1 MKKFLMLLA
10 VFVTVTALFGKATGY
25 MNCSNIVKKV
35 DSAKNPVLS
44 AYRSDVPQ
52 WLLRSI
58 IVDR

>member
-1 MKKFLMLLA
+1 MLLA
-10 VFVTVTALFGKATGY
+10 VFVTVTALFGKTTGY
-25 MNCSNIVKKV
+25 MNCSDTVKV
-35 DSAKNPVLS
+35 DSAKKPVLL

>member
-10 VFVTVTALFGKATGY
+10 VFVAVTALFGKATGY
-25 MNCSNIVKKV
+25 MNCNSIVKKV
-35 DSAKNPVLS
+35 DLAKNPVS
-44 AYRSDVPQ
+44 STYRSDVPQ

>member
-10 VFVTVTALFGKATGY
+10 VFVTVTALFGKTTGY
-25 MNCSNIVKKV
+25 MNCSNKKV
-35 DSAKNPVLS
+35 DSVKNPVML

>member
-1 MKKFLMLLA
+1 MKKLLMLLA
-10 VFVTVTALFGKATGY
+10 IFITVTALFGKTTGY
-25 MNCSNIVKKV
+25 MNSSDIVKKV
-35 DSAKNPVLS
+35 DSANNPVSL

>member
-1 MKKFLMLLA
+1 MKKLLMLLA
-10 VFVTVTALFGKATGY
+10 VFVTVTALFGKTTGHI
-25 MNCSNIVKKV
+25 NCSDTVKKV
-35 DSAKNPVLS
+35 DSANNPVSL

>member
-10 VFVTVTALFGKATGY
+10 VFVTVTALFGKTTGY
-25 MNCSNIVKKV
+25 MNCSNKKV
-35 DSAKNPVLS
+35 DSVKTPVML

>member
-1 MKKFLMLLA
+1 MLLA
-10 VFVTVTALFGKATGY
+10 VFVTVTALFGKTTGHI
-25 MNCSNIVKKV
+25 NCSDTVKKV
-35 DSAKNPVLS
+35 DSANNPVSL

>member
-1 MKKFLMLLA
+1 MKKLLMLLA
-10 VFVTVTALFGKATGY
+10 VFVTVTALFGKTTGY
-25 MNCSNIVKKV
+25 MNCSDIVKV
-35 DSAKNPVLS
+35 DSAKNPVLL

>member
-1 MKKFLMLLA
+1 MKKLLMLLA
-10 VFVTVTALFGKATGY
+10 AFITVTALFGKTIGHI
-25 MNCSNIVKKV
+25 NCSDTVKKV
-35 DSAKNPVLS
+35 DAANNPVSL